1 MCSLSSRK
9 SSNSGIHGGR
19 DGGVGTKSKSTTAFI
34 DGGVDVRSITGSA
47 DGGVDDKSTTA
58 SDLRCLDGVV

>member
-19 DGGVGTKSKSTTAFI
+19 GVGTKSKSTMASV

-47 DGGVDDKSTTA
+47 DGGVDDKSTTG